1 MHAATYNQLSARVS
15 ALLADPTTLKNLG
28 ITLRREP
35 SDDSAAWSQL
45 VTDLRQAPNLT
56 LLPLQDGAIRLAW
69 HSWLD

>member
-1 MHAATYNQLSARVS
+1 MHAATYNQLSARVN

-28 ITLRREP
+28 ITLRREA

>member
-1 MHAATYNQLSARVS
+1 MHAATYNQLSARVN

-28 ITLRREP
+28 ITLRRES

>member
-1 MHAATYNQLSARVS
+1 MHAATYDQLSARVN
-15 ALLADPTTLKNLG
+15 ALLADPTILKSLG
-28 ITLRREP
+28 ITLRRDP
-35 SDDSAAWSQL
+35 SDDSAAWDQL

>member
-1 MHAATYNQLSARVS
+1 MHAATYNQLSARVN
-15 ALLADPTTLKNLG
+15 ALLADPTTLKSLG

>member
-1 MHAATYNQLSARVS
+1 MHAATYNQLSARVN

-28 ITLRREP
+28 ITLHREP

>member
-1 MHAATYNQLSARVS
+1 MHAATYNQLSARVN

-28 ITLRREP
+28 ITLRREA
-35 SDDSAAWSQL
+35 SDDFAAWSRL